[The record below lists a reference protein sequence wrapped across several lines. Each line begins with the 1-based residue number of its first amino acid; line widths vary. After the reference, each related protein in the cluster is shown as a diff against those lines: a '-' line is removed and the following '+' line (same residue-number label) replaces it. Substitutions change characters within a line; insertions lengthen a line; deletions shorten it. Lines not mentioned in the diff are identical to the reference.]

1 MFHIFKLITPIMKFV
16 MQKFIIKII
25 KKIIFILI
33 DKNSLDGK
41 INI

>member
-1 MFHIFKLITPIMKFV
+1 MKYD
-16 MQKFIIKII
+16 IESIKRRKEINNRI